1 MTLTP
6 TRTLLDEARAAG
18 RGIGA
23 FNVVHLETAEALAGA
38 AEDAGLPVIL
48 QLSENCVRYHGG
60 LDPIALATLAVAEAS
75 SARVAVHLDHAED
88 PELAVRAI
96 DRGFGS
102 VMYDGA
108 RLDFAD
114 NVATTRLVVE
124 RADAAGV
131 LVEAELGEIGGKDGA
146 HAPGVRTDPD
156 EAARFVAETGVGALA
171 VAVGSSHAMTERVA
185 AIDLELVARLARA
198 VPVPLVLH
206 GSSGV
211 PDETIVRG
219 IRSGITKV
227 NVSTHLNGGFTG
239 AVRAYLARASRGRR
253 LAHVRRGRSCG
264 GASGGRPTPRPVRL
278 DRQGA
283 RMNRAERLSA
293 VLDLLAESGQ
303 VEVDQI
309 VDRLDVSP
317 ATARRDLDAL
327 AEQQLLTRTR
337 GGAVAHSVAYDLPI
351 RYKNQQNPE
360 AKAAIARAAS
370 ALVPRGAVIG
380 LCGGTTATAIAD
392 ALMSRADIMEPSPEP
407 SLTVVTNAINIAM
420 QLAMRPQIKTVVTGG
435 VVHARSYELVG
446 AYADTVLGSITLD
459 LAFIGVNGVDA
470 AVGPTSH
477 DEREAAV
484 NALMASRAAHP
495 VLVADASKIDKRAFA
510 AIGHRRLFST
520 IITDDAAT
528 PEQRQRLTDS
538 GYDVIVA

>member
-1 MTLTP
+1 
-6 TRTLLDEARAAG
+6 
-18 RGIGA
+18 
-23 FNVVHLETAEALAGA
+23 
-38 AEDAGLPVIL
+38 
-48 QLSENCVRYHGG
+48 
-60 LDPIALATLAVAEAS
+60 
-75 SARVAVHLDHAED
+75 
-88 PELAVRAI
+88 
-96 DRGFGS
+96 
-102 VMYDGA
+102 
-108 RLDFAD
+108 
-114 NVATTRLVVE
+114 
-124 RADAAGV
+124 
-131 LVEAELGEIGGKDGA
+131 
-146 HAPGVRTDPD
+146 
-156 EAARFVAETGVGALA
+156 
-171 VAVGSSHAMTERVA
+171 
-185 AIDLELVARLARA
+185 
-198 VPVPLVLH
+198 
-206 GSSGV
+206 
-211 PDETIVRG
+211 
-219 IRSGITKV
+219 
-227 NVSTHLNGGFTG
+227 
-239 AVRAYLARASRGRR
+239 
-253 LAHVRRGRSCG
+253 
-264 GASGGRPTPRPVRL
+264 
-278 DRQGA
+278 
-283 RMNRAERLSA
+283 MNRAERLSA

-446 AYADTVLGSITLD
+446 AYADAVLGSITLD

-470 AVGPTSH
+470 TVGPTSH

-484 NALMASRAAHP
+484 NALMASRAAHA

-510 AIGHRRLFST
+510 AIGHRRLFT
-520 IITDDAAT
+520 TVITDAAAT

-538 GYDVIVA
+538 GFDVIVA